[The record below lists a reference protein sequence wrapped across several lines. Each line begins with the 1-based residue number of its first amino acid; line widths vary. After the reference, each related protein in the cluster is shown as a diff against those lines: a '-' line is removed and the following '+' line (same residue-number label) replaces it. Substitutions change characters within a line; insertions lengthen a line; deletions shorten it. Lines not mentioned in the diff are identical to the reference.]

1 MVELPLPFRLT
12 SHARKRMAERSISEA
27 LINDSLKNP
36 TKIEQDEQ
44 QRILIKKIYEKR
56 GKKRLLLLALEREH
70 IGLCVVTVIDTTK
83 IKKYL

>member
-1 MVELPLPFRLT
+1 
-12 SHARKRMAERSISEA
+12 MAERFISKA
-27 LINDSLKNP
+27 LISDALKNP
-36 TKIEQDEQ
+36 TKIAQDEQ

-56 GKKRLLLLALEREH
+56 GKKRLLLLALERED